1 MQRLDYIVE
10 WDSEKTYISKCLEN
24 RLTLAL
30 ASSSSLAPTRSSS
43 TLSQVSNLM
52 LTLANKL
59 ATATHK
65 ASMQCSLIRASDSQA
80 KSLIEVLSLQ
90 AITWSKIKLTAD
102 NLVLFI
108 NAKNTILSQTLSF
121 I

>member
-1 MQRLDYIVE
+1 
-10 WDSEKTYISKCLEN
+10 
-24 RLTLAL
+24 
-30 ASSSSLAPTRSSS
+30 
-43 TLSQVSNLM
+43 M

-90 AITWSKIKLTAD
+90 AIT
-102 NLVLFI
+102 
-108 NAKNTILSQTLSF
+108 
-121 I
+121 